1 MRKLFIILILTL
13 LVTVNVFAEVDSEQ
27 IKEAVI
33 TVAHVAVEGQYHPYN
48 EGLRVMQEVLDQET
62 SGKIKLK
69 IYAGGSLSN
78 SESEMLTMIKGG
90 SLDMAIIAP
99 SPISTY
105 EPTISVLSLPYIFR
119 NLDHVEEVMSGQVGL
134 IFQEMVEKKGFA
146 ILSWWIGKGARSVN
160 NSVRP
165 IHKPDDLKGMKIR
178 VMEDPAYID
187 AFKAFGAIP
196 VPIAWGELHTAL
208 QTKTV
213 DAHEN
218 DPQVI
223 DEYGFIE
230 FCPYFSL
237 TEHTI
242 MPIAVVISSDKLNSL
257 GEEGKKIMIEA
268 AEAARTAARAVA
280 DSTIEKAYQGIEEQ
294 GGFVNKV
301 DNIEDFRNV
310 VLPVIDN
317 YKEKYG
323 KEGAEIIELILE

>member
-1 MRKLFIILILTL
+1 M
-13 LVTVNVFAEVDSEQ
+13 
-27 IKEAVI
+27 
-33 TVAHVAVEGQYHPYN
+33 H
-48 EGLRVMQEVLDQET
+48 
-62 SGKIKLK
+62 
-69 IYAGGSLSN
+69 
-78 SESEMLTMIKGG
+78 
-90 SLDMAIIAP
+90 
-99 SPISTY
+99 
-105 EPTISVLSLPYIFR
+105 
-119 NLDHVEEVMSGQVGL
+119 
-134 IFQEMVEKKGFA
+134 
-146 ILSWWIGKGARSVN
+146 
-160 NSVRP
+160 
-165 IHKPDDLKGMKIR
+165 MK
-178 VMEDPAYID
+178 
-187 AFKAFGAIP
+187 
-196 VPIAWGELHTAL
+196 
-208 QTKTV
+208 
-213 DAHEN
+213 N

-223 DEYGFIE
+223 DEYGFLLSSVLN
-230 FCPYFSL
+230 FSL